1 MIHNKIQCNEILRA
15 NLILTNEKYL
25 TRKVVRFIVFSTVEL
40 ATIPTQILL
49 VTPEHVPVDFMAI
62 I

>member
-1 MIHNKIQCNEILRA
+1 MANEILRA

-40 ATIPTQILL
+40 DTIPTQISL
-49 VTPEHVPVDFMAI
+49 VTPEHVPVDFLAI